1 MCVAHEENKRS
12 LRLGTEEEKCMTEDE
27 LGEGGGKAF
36 S

>member
-12 LRLGTEEEKCMTEDE
+12 LRLRMEKEKYMTEDE
-27 LGEGGGKAF
+27 LDEGGGKAF